1 MYFYLILEGLIM
13 SFVHDNVCKF
23 TLQPKLPFEYT
34 LKARTHMHA
43 FFFQF
48 FDIKSLV
55 NFSKKIIKIN

>member
-1 MYFYLILEGLIM
+1 M

-48 FDIKSLV
+48 IDIKSLV
-55 NFSKKIIKIN
+55 NFSEKIIKIN